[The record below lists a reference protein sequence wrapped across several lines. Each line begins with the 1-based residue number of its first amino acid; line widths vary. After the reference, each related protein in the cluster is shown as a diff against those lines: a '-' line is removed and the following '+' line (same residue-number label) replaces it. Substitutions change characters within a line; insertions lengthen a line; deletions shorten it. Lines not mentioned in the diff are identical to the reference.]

1 MGASAAASPPAPSR
15 IAARVLGPF
24 HEFARAEAASGILL
38 LICTA
43 IALMWANSPWGDSYF
58 QFWERKVTIGGAT
71 VGLTESLHRWI
82 NDGLMAVFFFLV
94 GLEIKRE
101 LLVGELASV
110 RQAALPIAAA
120 VGGMVVPA
128 VLYSLLNA
136 GGPGAAGWGVPMATD
151 IAFAL
156 GILALLGNRV
166 PMALKVFLAALAII
180 DDIGA
185 VLVIALFYTTSVSW
199 GHLAVGAAVLGAL
212 AFCNVGGVRHPVVYA
227 MGGVA
232 LWVAFL
238 KSGVHATLAGVVLAM
253 TIPSRTRIDPGEFLH
268 RVRTSADEF
277 ERVCTPGTNVLTN
290 EAQQDAIA
298 AIEDACEGAQAPLVR
313 LEHGL
318 HTAVAFGIVPL
329 FALAN
334 AGVRI
339 GGDVGA
345 ALANPVSLGIMLG
358 LLLGKP
364 IGIMMAS
371 WLAVWASVAVLPS
384 STSWKAIH
392 GVSLL
397 AGIGFTMSLF
407 IAALAFPASPLQD
420 SAKLGIL
427 TASFIAAVLGWLL
440 LRATLRDRPS
450 AERW

>member
-1 MGASAAASPPAPSR
+1 MSASAAAKAAVPSR
-15 IAARVLGPF
+15 VVDRVLRPF
-24 HEFARAEAASGILL
+24 QEFAQAESAGGILL
-38 LICTA
+38 LVCTA
-43 IALMWANSPWGDSYF
+43 IALVWANSPWSDSYF
-58 QFWERKVTIGGAT
+58 RLWERRVAIGGAT
-71 VGLTESLHRWI
+71 VGLTETLHHWI

-101 LLVGELASV
+101 LLVGELASI

-120 VGGMVVPA
+120 AGGMVVPA
-128 VLYSLLNA
+128 VLYSVLNA
-136 GGPGAAGWGVPMATD
+136 GRPGAPGWGIPMATD

-166 PMALKVFLAALAII
+166 PMSLKVFLAALAII

-185 VLVIALFYTTSVSW
+185 VLIIALFYTTGVSW
-199 GHLAVGAAVLGAL
+199 GHLAVAGAVLAAL
-212 AFCNVGGVRHPVVYA
+212 AFCNAGGVRHPVVYA

-238 KSGVHATLAGVVLAM
+238 KSGVHATVAGVALAM
-253 TIPSRTRIDPGEFLH
+253 TIPSRTRIDPGEFLD
-268 RVRTSADEF
+268 RVRTSANDF
-277 ERVCTPGTNVLTN
+277 ERACGPATNTLTN
-290 EAQQDAIA
+290 GAQQGAIA

-318 HTAVAFGIVPL
+318 HAAVAFGIVPL

-339 GGDVGA
+339 GSDVGS
-345 ALANPVSLGIMLG
+345 ALANPVSLGVMLG

-364 IGIMMAS
+364 VGIMLAS
-371 WLAVWASVAVLPS
+371 WLAVWASVGVLPS
-384 STSWKAIH
+384 GTSWRAIH

-427 TASFIAAVLGWLL
+427 AASFVAAVLGWLL
-440 LRATLRDRPS
+440 LRASLRDRLSGAP
-450 AERW
+450 